1 MEASE
6 IAHNQGYKVRQWCPW
21 FFFFLRSS
29 PCSEMYERQGRSF
42 YRSRGYALKS
52 RDVGED
58 FPDQKPKK
66 KKKKLHGS
74 RCTRWV
80 PSRVIITRFWGRNTL
95 ATAKNWINRGT
106 SFNLPRFF
114 LSVAATRRKS
124 KSAFLHRLSS
134 LATFGL
140 LTRIRDRRIICVA
153 VLDSTSSLNLR
164 PEARI

>member
-6 IAHNQGYKVRQWCPW
+6 IAHNQGYKLRQWCPW
-21 FFFFLRSS
+21 FFFFFCDLHHAAKCMKGTVDLSTD
-29 PCSEMYERQGRSF
+29 PER
-42 YRSRGYALKS
+42 YALKS

-58 FPDQKPKK
+58 FPDQKPK

-124 KSAFLHRLSS
+124 KSAFLHRSSS